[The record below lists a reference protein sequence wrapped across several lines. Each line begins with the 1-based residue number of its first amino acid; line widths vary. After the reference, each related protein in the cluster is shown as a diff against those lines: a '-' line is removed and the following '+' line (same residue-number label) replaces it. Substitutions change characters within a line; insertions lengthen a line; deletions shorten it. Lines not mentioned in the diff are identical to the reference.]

1 MNWPSALKGDVG
13 GRLTSNFQSKMK
25 KNMSNGLPVTWF
37 PNSSE
42 TKIDFG
48 ANLEADFFHF
58 CHADLAQMRSGWT
71 LVNHSMFHYHQKF
84 EGRQSLK
91 TCHGSLS

>member
-58 CHADLAQMRSGWT
+58 CHADLRPNEVRAGH
-71 LVNHSMFHYHQKF
+71 L
-84 EGRQSLK
+84 
-91 TCHGSLS
+91 